1 MDLRAVVRLGE
12 GLLVE
17 HGLTGWRLTLD
28 RAKRRAGACR
38 FEERTI
44 SLSRHLM
51 ALYDEA
57 HVRETL
63 LHEIAHALV
72 GPRHG
77 HDAVWRAKAV
87 EIGCSGARLVA
98 PDAPRAPAPWRGVC
112 PRGHTYERH
121 RRPARPTSCA
131 RCDPRFDVDHLLR
144 WTFHGRE
151 VAMGPRYEREL
162 RDLVDGTERR
172 RLAGTPPAAR
182 PAGALPGG
190 ATGPLPGWAG
200 GSSPGWSAGSLPEAL
215 AGLAALAGDDL
226 PADVPPSWWQGI
238 ERSAAGGRWEPGADE
253 RWLLDTAGRRWEVED
268 PPFELADPPL
278 GSRSRLEVA
287 AAAGALT
294 PGWRVRVAAPG
305 KYWGREGT
313 VVKSA
318 RTRYHVRTGREL
330 LTVPFALVD
339 VVAAPTP

>member
-12 GLLVE
+12 GLLAE

-44 SLSRHLM
+44 SVSRHLM

-57 HVRETL
+57 HVRDTL

-87 EIGCSGARLVA
+87 AIGCSGSRLVA
-98 PDAPRAPAPWRGVC
+98 SDAPRAPAPWRGVC
-112 PRGHTYERH
+112 PSGHTYERH

-144 WTFHGRE
+144 WTFQGHE

-162 RDLVDGTERR
+162 RDLMSGTARR
-172 RLAGTPPAAR
+172 RLAETLPAGQA
-182 PAGALPGG
+182 AGALP
-190 ATGPLPGWAG
+190 AGWAAG
-200 GSSPGWSAGSLPEAL
+200 ALPGWSAGSPEAL
-215 AGLAALAGDDL
+215 AGIAGLTGEEL
-226 PADVPPSWWQGI
+226 PGDVPPSWWQGV
-238 ERSAAGGRWEPGADE
+238 ERSAAGGRWTPAADE

-278 GSRSRLEVA
+278 ASRSRLEVA

-305 KYWGREGT
+305 KYWGREGV

-318 RTRYHVRTGREL
+318 RTRYHVRAGREL